1 MFASQ
6 PITGVALLWPPGL
19 PMVPKAMRRMLAENH
34 LRRLQMSPTVG
45 VCFNASWPMFFK
57 GRGRSWLKG
66 WVIFWVTPN
75 RTIQVMLF
83 FCKTVMV
90 EMVKRGSPS
99 DRSWCCVKIFYRVP
113 KC

>member
-19 PMVPKAMRRMLAENH
+19 PIVPKAMRRMLAENH

-45 VCFNASWPMFFK
+45 VCFEASWPMFFK

-83 FCKTVMV
+83 FVRQQWLRWSR
-90 EMVKRGSPS
+90 E
-99 DRSWCCVKIFYRVP
+99 VP
-113 KC
+113 QVTGLGAV